1 MQTKAMNEKEIYS
14 LVILYLEGKIDR
26 KDESVLFEYL
36 SDEANKKTFERWEKE
51 WMMSDKTDLNIAREF
66 AILLNRIQTREALA
80 DRTAVRRR
88 PIWRKI
94 ASVAAVALLVI
105 SSVVGIYQITDF
117 HGPTELFTIEA
128 PSGEKSKLMLPD
140 GTVIWLNAGSQISY
154 TNQFNTANR
163 KVKLTGE
170 AYFEV
175 TKQSGKP
182 FTVSTCDYDI
192 VVKGTKFNVSSYED
206 EPYIT
211 TTLMEGAVTLV
222 CQDKEYS
229 MKPGELMKYD
239 VASKTFRR
247 EQVNAQQ
254 YLSWTEDRIEYEAIA
269 LGELLNRLSRHY
281 KVSIHTAPDVNVD
294 ATFKISLNNQETIE
308 ELVHVISMIVPLKFS
323 YDKKNIY
330 ISNQ

>member
-1 MQTKAMNEKEIYS
+1 MNEKEIYS
-14 LVILYLEGKIDR
+14 LAILYFEGKIDR
-26 KDESVLFEYL
+26 KDETLLFKYL
-36 SDEANKKTFERWEKE
+36 SDEANKNTFERWEKE

-66 AILLNRIQTREALA
+66 AILQNRIQTREALA
-80 DRTAVRRR
+80 ERTAIRRR

-105 SSVVGIYQITDF
+105 GSVAGIYTITDLNRPAEF
-117 HGPTELFTIEA
+117 FTIEV
-128 PSGEKSKLMLPD
+128 PPGEKSKLMLPD
-140 GTVIWLNAGSQISY
+140 GTAIWLNAGSQISY
-154 TNQFNTANR
+154 TNRFNTANR
-163 KVKLTGE
+163 KVELTGE

-175 TKQSGKP
+175 AKQSGNP
-182 FTVSTCDYDI
+182 FTVTIRDYEI

-206 EPYIT
+206 EPCIT
-211 TTLMEGAVTLV
+211 TTLMEGAVTLI

-254 YLSWTEDRIEYEAIA
+254 YLSWTDDRIEYEAIT
-269 LGELLNRLSRHY
+269 LRELLNRLSRQHG
-281 KVSIHTAPDVNVD
+281 VFIHTAPNVNVD
-294 ATFKISLNNQETIE
+294 ATFNISLNNQETIE
-308 ELVHVISMIVPLKFS
+308 ELVHAISKIVPLKFS

-330 ISNQ
+330 ISNE